1 MKNKLKYYFD
11 LVIYFD
17 KEIDIH
23 KMAKN
28 FSDEPYEIVT
38 NSEAV
43 DKNKT
48 AKLFYYSNL
57 KSEYDVA
64 EEFSN
69 YIKQLKQNFPN
80 LKQIM
85 QENNG
90 EAWLTIVFNKVDKC
104 ALYFREDTVKDLSE
118 LGVNFE
124 IIEE

>member
-1 MKNKLKYYFD
+1 M
-11 LVIYFD
+11 VIYFN

-23 KMAKN
+23 SIAKK
-28 FSDEPYEIVT
+28 FSEEPYEIET
-38 NSEAV
+38 NAEAV
-43 DKNKT
+43 DKEKT

-57 KSEYDVA
+57 KSEFDVG

-69 YIKQLKQNFPN
+69 YINQLKQNFPN

-90 EAWLTIVFNKVDKC
+90 EAWLTLIFNEVSNC
-104 ALYFREDTVKDLSE
+104 ALYFRESTLKTLNE